1 MVRFIFFANVASRL
15 NAELDGRFPTH
26 VLLDTMDDVYSQ
38 YGMQEEVDESHSK
51 HIETIKL
58 CYFEVYSVETRVDL
72 KTILILSS
80 WWELEAH
87 ITLFRFIAMFCGTDH
102 IQVECEEYS
111 T

>member
-1 MVRFIFFANVASRL
+1 M
-15 NAELDGRFPTH
+15 G
-26 VLLDTMDDVYSQ
+26 DVYSQ

-58 CYFEVYSVETRVDL
+58 CYCEVYNVETRVDL

-87 ITLFRFIAMFCGTDH
+87 ITLFRFIVMFYGTNH
-102 IQVECEEYS
+102 IQVACKEYS
-111 T
+111 TK